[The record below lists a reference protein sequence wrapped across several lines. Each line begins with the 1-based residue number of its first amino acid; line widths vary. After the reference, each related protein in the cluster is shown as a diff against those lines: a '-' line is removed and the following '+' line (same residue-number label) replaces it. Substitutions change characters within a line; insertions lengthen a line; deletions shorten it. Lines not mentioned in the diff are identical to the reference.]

1 MAEIH
6 YSMLQGENSDGASWI
21 GGTDQVK
28 KGYWQWTDCS
38 PWNFAA
44 WSEPTLPDHRQIEQ
58 SCAAIFRK
66 EGKDNWNYHPCNDA
80 YILKF
85 VCSRHI
91 CFKFIGSD
99 CTEQTNQPLQSSGK
113 GVAEQVEGE
122 PHTQYHQH
130 HEQVL
135 GSRDHCTRRGD
146 IGD

>member
-85 VCSRHI
+85 VCRRHI
-91 CFKFIGSD
+91 C
-99 CTEQTNQPLQSSGK
+99 SGK
-113 GVAEQVEGE
+113 ALIRITNNQ
-122 PHTQYHQH
+122 
-130 HEQVL
+130 
-135 GSRDHCTRRGD
+135 DIAD
-146 IGD
+146 IGDKSTRTDITTILVGSITGIIGLVFIGVILFLVIRCQTLE